1 MIQVIPVHV
10 DQDITCHDD
19 LSCILAESAELQNND
34 IVVVAQKAVSK
45 AEGQLV
51 RLSDVSPSALARGI
65 AGEYDKDARIIDLVL
80 SEARYIVRMKDGIII
95 TQRHDGHVCAN
106 SGVDISNV
114 PQNHALL
121 LPKNSDQSAW
131 HIRYTIKQ
139 RLNLNVG
146 VIISDTLGR
155 PFRVGQTDIC
165 VGCSGIAPLL
175 DHTGKT
181 DVYGRVL
188 RVSVTAVA
196 DQLAGAAEMVMG
208 KADRTPM
215 AILRGAD
222 NVLGEGTVQ
231 NLIRHTNDLFKCID
245 DDT

>member
-10 DQDITCHDD
+10 SRDITHQDD
-19 LSCILAESAELQNND
+19 PSRVIMESAELYEND
-34 IVVVAQKAVSK
+34 VLVVAQKIISK

-51 RLSDVSPSALARGI
+51 QLSDVCPSALATGI
-65 AGEYDKDARIIDLVL
+65 AGEYGKDARVVELVL
-80 SEARYIVRMKDGIII
+80 QEARFIVRMKDGIII
-95 TQRHDGHVCAN
+95 TQRHDGHICAN

-121 LPKNSDQSAW
+121 LPKNSDQSAQR
-131 HIRYTIKQ
+131 IRYDIKRQ
-139 RLNLNVG
+139 LNLNVG

-165 VGCSGIAPLL
+165 IGCSGVAPLL

-181 DVYGRVL
+181 DAYGRIL
-188 RVSVTAVA
+188 RVSVTAAA

-208 KADRTPM
+208 KTNHTPI

-222 NVLGEGTVQ
+222 NMMGEGTVQ
-231 NLIRHTNDLFKCID
+231 DLIRHTNDLFKQM
-245 DDT
+245 